1 MRDVSVTDPTGQVW
15 VNAILILLWN
25 SWKWMDTTKLDTAR
39 TLWSYLVSDEAEPW
53 MSFGSTYGPWR
64 LFTEVDVSL
73 LIALKYRR
81 AWISFIVRRLI
92 RSEEPTACG
101 SFADTSAYVCENFG

>member
-1 MRDVSVTDPTGQVW
+1 M

-39 TLWSYLVSDEAEPW
+39 TLWSYLGYDEAEPW
-53 MSFGSTYGPWR
+53 MSFGN
-64 LFTEVDVSL
+64 VSL